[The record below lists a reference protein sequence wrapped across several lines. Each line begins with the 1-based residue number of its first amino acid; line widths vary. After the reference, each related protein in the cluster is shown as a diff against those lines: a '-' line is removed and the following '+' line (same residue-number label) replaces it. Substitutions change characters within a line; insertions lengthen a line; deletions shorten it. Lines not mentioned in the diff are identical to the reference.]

1 MTSITEQVQA
11 PPFTWNAA
19 AAVAVREIETRQ
31 SPVPGL
37 AILELRLAFNRLE
50 GHYDISPMDHEK
62 MAELWAIVGHTAMR
76 YASNSGSGFT
86 GGELT
91 STLIRKQRDY
101 GHDNI
106 RRFGTY
112 GVIVRCHDKIARLEN
127 LKATGQDPQNESVR
141 DNIMDVAG
149 YSAIGIMLE
158 TDTFE
163 LHLAE

>member
-1 MTSITEQVQA
+1 MKSIIEHIHA
-11 PPFTWNAA
+11 HPATWNAA
-19 AAVAVREIETRQ
+19 AAVAVHEIETCP
-31 SPVPGL
+31 STVPGL
-37 AILELRLAFNRLE
+37 SIIELRLAFNRVE
-50 GHYDISPMDHEK
+50 GYFDISPLDHEK
-62 MAELWAIVGHTAMR
+62 LAELWAIVGHAAMR

-127 LKATGQDPQNESVR
+127 LQATGQDPQNESVR
-141 DNIMDVAG
+141 DNIMDVSG
-149 YSAIGIMLE
+149 YAAIGIMLE
-158 TDTFE
+158 TGTFE
-163 LHLAE
+163 KELE